1 MVKSA
6 FAFDG
11 IMITMVTIAHLTM
24 SAGIVTALTI
34 AAIGVPDDRF
44 GAG

>member
-1 MVKSA
+1 MVESV

-11 IMITMVTIAHLTM
+11 IMITMVTIAVLTI
-24 SAGIVTALTI
+24 STGIVIALTI
-34 AAIGVPDDRF
+34 AAIDVLDDRF

>member
-1 MVKSA
+1 MVESV

-11 IMITMVTIAHLTM
+11 LMITMVTIALLTI
-24 SAGIVTALTI
+24 SAGIVIALTI
-34 AAIGVPDDRF
+34 ATIGSLDDRF